1 LTEKKEYSRTDVLS
15 TIDYIISKIQ
25 DLRKIMLGVS
35 ISALVLAPFAIGLSI
50 YLLTHPR
57 FFNVLELENE
67 FGLFLG
73 ILLGVVIIIS
83 TIWLYTGTRQYFSLS
98 SWSQRYSGYLH
109 KKKELDNSLS
119 TQYNLDKD

>member
-1 LTEKKEYSRTDVLS
+1 MSDKEFSRTDILS

-57 FFNVLELENE
+57 FFQILELENE
-67 FGLFLG
+67 FGLFLS
-73 ILLGVVIIIS
+73 ILLGAVIVIAS
-83 TIWLYTGTRQYFSLS
+83 IWLYTGTRQYFSLS
-98 SWSQRYSGYLH
+98 AWNKRYCGYLH
-109 KKKELDNSLS
+109 KKEELDNSIS
-119 TQYNLDKD
+119 SQYHLDKD